1 MLSPMTRK
9 QWMLAGLVV
18 SLAGISLYL
27 NRDWFASKDIHIYHR
42 SLPDRGNLSRGR
54 KPARQNDSPTD
65 QVFFGFD
72 RRLKLTS
79 IEVFPVK
86 ELETNKYAHAVWHL
100 VSDSNSIPVKD
111 ITYGVP
117 IKGMRPALKAATPD
131 ELQPGEGY
139 RLVIHTSASEKAE
152 HDFVPNPK
160 TQQ

>member
-9 QWMLAGLVV
+9 QWMLSGLVV
-18 SLAGISLYL
+18 ALSGISLYL

-42 SLPDRGNLSRGR
+42 SLPDRASLIRGR
-54 KPARQNDSPTD
+54 RTAQKNASPTD
-65 QVFFGFD
+65 PVFFGFD

-86 ELETNKYAHAVWHL
+86 ELTNKYAHAVWHL
-100 VSDSNSIPVKD
+100 VSDSNSVPVKD

-131 ELQPGEGY
+131 DLQPGEDY
-139 RLVIHTSASEKAE
+139 RLVIHTATAEKAE
-152 HDFVPNPK
+152 HDFVPNPR

>member
-1 MLSPMTRK
+1 MSPMTRK

-18 SLAGISLYL
+18 ALAGISLYL
-27 NRDWFASKDIHIYHR
+27 NRDWFAGKDIHIYHR
-42 SLPDRGNLSRGR
+42 SLPDRASLIRGR
-54 KPARQNDSPTD
+54 RSKNTSPTD
-65 QVFFGFD
+65 PVFFGFD

-100 VSDSNSIPVKD
+100 VSDSNSVPVKD

-131 ELQPGEGY
+131 DLQPGEDY
-139 RLVIHTSASEKAE
+139 RLVIHTAASEKAE
-152 HDFVPNPK
+152 HDFVPNPR